1 MSSRLGHRLM
11 NEPRY
16 GVRQEKDGTWTVLDV
31 ITRLPAASDGRD
43 LTGLDRDDAKDIA
56 DALNR
61 DYLAGRNSPL
71 V

>member
-1 MSSRLGHRLM
+1 M

-16 GVRQEKDGTWTVLDV
+16 DLRQEKNGTWTVFDV

-43 LTGLDRDDAKDIA
+43 LTGLDRGDAKDIM

-61 DYLAGRNSPL
+61 DHIAGRKSPL